1 VRQVKPLL
9 LASQSPRRADLL
21 RAAGISFEILAVSV
35 DETPLPAETPD
46 AHVRRLAEAKARV
59 AATQRPDATILGADT
74 IVVVDGQILGKPSDT
89 EDATAMLRRLAG
101 RAHEVLTG
109 VAIVQAGRAT
119 IDVASTRVW
128 FLPLSDAE
136 IGWYVATGE
145 PSDKAGAYAIQGLG
159 SRFVERIEG
168 SYSNVVGLPVAL
180 VWRLLVELLE
190 NRQI

>member
-74 IVVVDGQILGKPSDT
+74 IVVVDGQILVKPSDT